1 MGKQRL
7 SLFDIFNYAAL
18 TIFCLSILYPF
29 VYLINMSLSTSA
41 GLYSRDFALFLWPEG
56 FTLEAYRKFL
66 SMNYVY
72 SGYGST
78 IFRTV
83 AGTVLSLIVMSGA
96 AYALSK
102 KYLPHLKIYT
112 TIFVITMFF
121 GGGLIPSYLLM
132 RNLGLLD
139 NVWILVLGPMVNA
152 FYLLI
157 IRNFFMSIP
166 EELEES
172 ARLDGAGDIKIF
184 THVIIPLSLPVIA
197 TIGLWQAVN
206 HWNAWFD
213 SLIYINSMD
222 KHVISVHI
230 RRLVIEQNAA
240 MNDQL
245 INSLGSVQ
253 KKDMP
258 APESIRAA
266 AIMVTIIPILCVYPF
281 IQRFFV
287 RGVMV
292 GAVKG

>member
-1 MGKQRL
+1 MRKQPL
-7 SLFDIFNYAAL
+7 ALFDIFNYAAL
-18 TIFCLSILYPF
+18 SVLSLSILYPF

-56 FTLEAYRKFL
+56 FTVEAYRKFL

-72 SGYGST
+72 TGYAVT
-78 IFRTV
+78 LFRTV
-83 AGTVLSLIVMSGA
+83 AGTALSLIVMSAA

-102 KYLPHLKIYT
+102 KYLPHVKIYT
-112 TIFVITMFF
+112 TIFIVTIFF
-121 GGGLIPSYLLM
+121 SGGLIPTYLLM

-139 NVWILVLGPMVNA
+139 NIWILVLGPMVNA

-157 IRNFFMSIP
+157 IRNFFMGIP

-172 ARLDGAGDIKIF
+172 ARLDGAGDFRIF
-184 THVIIPLSLPVIA
+184 TQVIIPLSLPVIA

-245 INSLGSVQ
+245 TSSLASVQ
-253 KKDMP
+253 KKNMP
-258 APESIRAA
+258 SPESIRAA

-281 IQRFFV
+281 IQKFFV
-287 RGVMV
+287 KGVMV